1 MASSLVK
8 IDVHLIFHVK
18 KAGVKMLGGDLP
30 RIFQYVGGI
39 IKRMDG
45 IPYAVGG
52 VQNHIHI
59 LASLPKSMA
68 LTDFV
73 RVIKSNSSKWI
84 KQLDT
89 HYTEFAWQDGYGA
102 FSVSPSLLDKTIQ
115 YIHQQEEHHR
125 KRSFQ
130 DEYRLFL
137 EAYGIDYDARYVFAD

>member
-1 MASSLVK
+1 
-8 IDVHLIFHVK
+8 
-18 KAGVKMLGGDLP
+18 MLGGDLP

-115 YIHQQEEHHR
+115 YQVRRLCFEFLSRTAVHRPLNVSMEHDILH
-125 KRSFQ
+125 
-130 DEYRLFL
+130 
-137 EAYGIDYDARYVFAD
+137 I

>member
-1 MASSLVK
+1 
-8 IDVHLIFHVK
+8 
-18 KAGVKMLGGDLP
+18 MLGGDLP

-59 LASLPKSMA
+59 LASLPKSIA

-89 HYTEFAWQDGYGA
+89 HYTEFAWQDMYLPTDNYLSPFQGY
-102 FSVSPSLLDKTIQ
+102 
-115 YIHQQEEHHR
+115 
-125 KRSFQ
+125 
-130 DEYRLFL
+130 FL
-137 EAYGIDYDARYVFAD
+137 NGTFVGG